1 MSIIKDFKNFAMR
14 GNVLDM
20 AVGVIIGAAFG
31 KIISSLVS
39 DILMPILSLAMG
51 KADLSNHFIV
61 LSSQHV
67 KTLAEAKQA
76 GIPVIAYGTF
86 IDTVTYFIIQ
96 TFAIFLIVR
105 FAMKLKK
112 TEPEAE
118 PKRLCPYCKTE
129 IADDATRC
137 PHCTSQ
143 L

>member
-1 MSIIKDFKNFAMR
+1 
-14 GNVLDM
+14 
-20 AVGVIIGAAFG
+20 
-31 KIISSLVS
+31 
-39 DILMPILSLAMG
+39 MPVLSLAMG
-51 KADLSNHFIV
+51 KVDLSNHFIV
-61 LSSQHV
+61 LSTQHV

-86 IDTVTYFIIQ
+86 IDTVIYFLIQ
-96 TFAIFLIVR
+96 VFAIFLIVR
-105 FAMKLKK
+105 FALRLKK
-112 TEPEAE
+112 SEPAIA